1 MIIPAQ
7 NLGHPYFCVE
17 SRFCFRVVDIVRLP
31 LKTELHPGIG
41 APIPAPMDIVV
52 LLYPS
57 TPAPAIAS
65 ISIGAGS
72 IIRQAIILLL
82 HAAQLQL
89 LASGNDN
96 YGQWVPHLS
105 TVERGINRV
114 FPCYGYYS
122 HALSLNP
129 LLNSS
134 NLIRTRTDVFTRC
147 SPNIVAMSA
156 LDVLLAKIISSV
168 RSVAAKNETKLVILA
183 SLLLG

>member
-1 MIIPAQ
+1 
-7 NLGHPYFCVE
+7 
-17 SRFCFRVVDIVRLP
+17 
-31 LKTELHPGIG
+31 
-41 APIPAPMDIVV
+41 MDIVV

-96 YGQWVPHLS
+96 YGQWAPHLS
-105 TVERGINRV
+105 TVERRINLL

-122 HALSLNP
+122 HVLSLNP

-156 LDVLLAKIISSV
+156 LDVLLAKIIS
-168 RSVAAKNETKLVILA
+168 
-183 SLLLG
+183 